1 MTRRSSILDIALL
14 LFLVLSG
21 YWICDLA
28 ANHTSPAREF
38 KPQEREDLEEQ
49 AVILGLLVLP
59 VFLLSVAKISRLW
72 PELNIL
78 GAHIA
83 GSSTRQPIRLPTAK
97 RLGAGALYIN
107 DPLAYLIL
115 RVWNPSSWTILG
127 YGVFFGLG
135 LHFILATIDGTLY
148 HNQPTLI
155 ETVVHLLRGQFGV
168 IAETFRKWPT
178 GYEKSAKEYFA
189 NDYYGLIV
197 NGIVNPLT
205 LVIVVRIYRQFQ
217 NFWAG
222 LFRGGALKGIDN
234 AFADELRADII
245 TRVSK
250 PWYFWFCSV
259 GSLLITFSVWY
270 GLSNVSSRASYLDF
284 GQGLVPVY
292 HGLYLCLVWYVVSM
306 AVLKC
311 IVCTS
316 VIRQVFQR
324 NIKEGRVKLVL
335 RPLAPDGCA
344 GLSPLGKYAILL
356 QVFVLL
362 QGGSTLLR
370 YKWGIHLTQVTP
382 RCSMWLR
389 GGLPARFA

>member
-292 HGLYLCLVWYVVSM
+292 HGLYLCLSGVS
-306 AVLKC
+306 
-311 IVCTS
+311 T
-316 VIRQVFQR
+316 
-324 NIKEGRVKLVL
+324 
-335 RPLAPDGCA
+335 
-344 GLSPLGKYAILL
+344 
-356 QVFVLL
+356 
-362 QGGSTLLR
+362 
-370 YKWGIHLTQVTP
+370 
-382 RCSMWLR
+382 
-389 GGLPARFA
+389 